1 MNARLSSVMVAVGV
15 LTALMPL
22 SAHHSFSAEYDAS
35 KQVKLRG
42 TVTGMDWVNPHCW
55 IHLDVTQPDGEVE
68 SWMIEGGAPNA
79 LLRLGW
85 TKRTLLPG
93 TQIVVEGYRAKN
105 GKQMV
110 SGRDVR
116 FPDGRKLFG
125 GSSRREKIEITEGW
139 PDDPP
144 Q

>member
-1 MNARLSSVMVAVGV
+1 MNAWLSSIVVAAAV
-15 LTALMPL
+15 LTAAMPL

-55 IHLDVTQPDGEVE
+55 IHLDVTQPDGDVE

-85 TKRTLLPG
+85 TQAVWR
-93 TQIVVEGYRAKN
+93 
-105 GKQMV
+105 
-110 SGRDVR
+110 
-116 FPDGRKLFG
+116 LFAA
-125 GSSRREKIEITEGW
+125 
-139 PDDPP
+139 
-144 Q
+144 

>member
-1 MNARLSSVMVAVGV
+1 MRAAISSVIVAVGM
-15 LTALMPL
+15 LTAGMPL
-22 SAHHSFSAEYDAS
+22 VAHHSFSAEYDEN
-35 KQVKLRG
+35 KKVKLHG

-55 IHLDVTQPDGEVE
+55 IHLDVTQASGEVAR
-68 SWMIEGGAPNA
+68 WMVEGGAPNA

-93 TQIVVEGYRAKN
+93 AKIVVEGYQAKN
-105 GKQMV
+105 GAQMV
-110 SGRDVR
+110 SGRDVT

-144 Q
+144 R

>member
-1 MNARLSSVMVAVGV
+1 MRAGIWSVIVAVAV
-15 LTALMPL
+15 LTAGGPL
-22 SAHHSFSAEYDAS
+22 VAHHSVSAEYDEN
-35 KQVKLRG
+35 KKVKLHG

-55 IHLDVTQPDGEVE
+55 IHLDVTQENGEVAR
-68 SWMIEGGAPNA
+68 WMVEGGAPNA

-93 TQIVVEGYRAKN
+93 AKIVVEGYQAKN
-105 GKQMV
+105 GSQMV
-110 SGRDVR
+110 SGRDVT

-144 Q
+144 R

>member
-1 MNARLSSVMVAVGV
+1 MKAWLSSVMVAAGV
-15 LTALMPL
+15 LTAGLPL
-22 SAHHSFSAEYDAS
+22 AAHHSFSAEYDAN
-35 KQVKLRG
+35 KLVKLRG
-42 TVTGMDWVNPHCW
+42 SVTGMDWVNPHCW

-110 SGRDVR
+110 SGRDVT